1 MKIVITMDLKA
12 NTKKSAAATNVKMEM
27 VKAPRTKTLIV
38 IILDE
43 SGSMQI
49 QKNDVVR
56 GYQNFIEQ
64 QKGITEDMVRVKLK
78 YYHNR
83 V

>member
-12 NTKKSAAATNVKMEM
+12 NTKTSAAATNVKMQM
-27 VKAPRTKTLIV
+27 VKAARTKTLIV